1 VKDAVDVSGLPS
13 VQRILLIRDITKRL
27 REVDD
32 KREKDQKIFTG
43 NAFTEIFF
51 KLDSTKFSFRLHP
64 SNNQPGNGFLS
75 MKGTGRTY
83 EDSHWKME
91 KYYLC
96 FTKLRAKVIDSVVTR
111 ARRRGTNISVK
122 DLDKLIDNLLL
133 KKEKRNSIK
142 KHIAEELTYFML
154 KYDFE
159 IACRLQRPYVNYSH
173 FYDELPIGIGIALMH
188 RINSRNI
195 NESWE
200 FYSTRDQEIEGVVEN
215 SGLFEF
221 NKTRR
226 PSGSSTGQSDGTFV
240 NREKIIIGTKA
251 NADKR
256 KHVLLCILAEFK
268 QLNINKSNQVW
279 TKEDYIKILYKQFGV
294 TTVQAIPQSKP
305 HSSSLAAKKKH

>member
-1 VKDAVDVSGLPS
+1 
-13 VQRILLIRDITKRL
+13 
-27 REVDD
+27 
-32 KREKDQKIFTG
+32 
-43 NAFTEIFF
+43 
-51 KLDSTKFSFRLHP
+51 
-64 SNNQPGNGFLS
+64 
-75 MKGTGRTY
+75 
-83 EDSHWKME
+83 ME

-96 FTKLRAKVIDSVVTR
+96 FTKLRAKEIDSVVTR

-122 DLDKLIDNLLL
+122 DLDKLMIENLLL

-142 KHIAEELTYFML
+142 KQIAEELTYFML

-195 NESWE
+195 NENWE

-240 NREKIIIGTKA
+240 NMEKIIIGTKA

-268 QLNINKSNQVW
+268 QLNINKSNQVLW

-305 HSSSLAAKKKH
+305 HSSSLAAAKKKHLNY

>member
-1 VKDAVDVSGLPS
+1 
-13 VQRILLIRDITKRL
+13 
-27 REVDD
+27 
-32 KREKDQKIFTG
+32 
-43 NAFTEIFF
+43 
-51 KLDSTKFSFRLHP
+51 
-64 SNNQPGNGFLS
+64 
-75 MKGTGRTY
+75 MKGTGRIY

-91 KYYLC
+91 KYFLC
-96 FTKLRAKVIDSVVTR
+96 FTKLRAKEIDSVVTR

-122 DLDKLIDNLLL
+122 DLDKLIENNLLL

-142 KHIAEELTYFML
+142 KHIAEQLTYFML

-195 NESWE
+195 NENWE
-200 FYSTRDQEIEGVVEN
+200 FNSTRDQEIEGVVEN

-226 PSGSSTGQSDGTFV
+226 PLSGSSTGQSDGTFV

-268 QLNINKSNQVW
+268 QLNINKSNQVLW
-279 TKEDYIKILYKQFGV
+279 TKEDYVKILYKQFGV

-305 HSSSLAAKKKH
+305 HSSSLAAKNKH